1 MKPSPSKKLYT
12 KMTPDELA
20 ALAFEALQDGD
31 NVEFEIIAGSVDK
44 RTANG
49 WYYKRRLMGLTNL
62 GMMFGGIYWKNRYLG
77 SDENVASMETALKDV
92 CSQVKVSVQAIRRLA
107 FCDREQLFDAE
118 SINQELLEQYKKL
131 LSDIVY

>member
-107 FCDREQLFDAE
+107 FCDREQLLDDDFIKP
-118 SINQELLEQYKKL
+118 SLLTYYTKL
-131 LSDIVY
+131 FADIV